1 MGCNVDLAGLNDVP
15 RSVRK
20 HAFEYKT
27 DFECFSCDDAG
38 FLERIYTVHY
48 FFHLI
53 SWTKLQNRF
62 LKKIKGMVI
71 LGSLQITSVCFFSWI
86 YPIALAGKYIE

>member
-38 FLERIYTVHY
+38 FLQKIYC
-48 FFHLI
+48 
-53 SWTKLQNRF
+53 
-62 LKKIKGMVI
+62 
-71 LGSLQITSVCFFSWI
+71 SLFFSLNFLDKI
-86 YPIALAGKYIE
+86 TKQISKKHKRNGHFG